1 LGLLDNLIGTGI
13 DDPRFAATTQLAQ
26 GLLSSPRLMQGLAQG
41 VGGYQQAIA
50 QARQQKAVEEMR
62 QMQLMQVRAQMEA
75 QRKAAAQSD
84 TDNAL
89 TRQAFTAIK
98 PIEANA
104 ASGIA
109 GPRQEALRAVG
120 QMPKFDPMAF
130 IASGGSPELAFTLQ
144 KSMMKQGPEYS
155 PTPQYDQNGRA
166 FLVAK
171 DGSVKFLDGV
181 AARDELISEDLGGKK
196 VLRTKFSP
204 DARGEM
210 VKGYSPDALLSAGT
224 TRRGQDMSDAR
235 AREANDI
242 NKNAAR
248 TQVVTD
254 PERGTLLV
262 DKGTGLMRP
271 AIGLDGQPV
280 ASEAK
285 VASTK
290 RVGQLRAGIEEARSL
305 LGQGPTGSYIGA
317 GVDQVARAFGG
328 APDSA
333 KTAARLETVAGWL
346 VANVPRMEGPQS
358 NIDVENYKTMA
369 ARVGDRTLPVSVRLA
384 SLASLEQLQ
393 DKYAALNGGGG
404 GVAPKSGVIDFGSL
418 R

>member
-1 LGLLDNLIGTGI
+1 MGLLDNLMGAGI

-41 VGGYQQAIA
+41 MGGYQQAIA

-104 ASGIA
+104 ASGIT

-144 KSMMKQGPEYS
+144 KSMTKQGPEYS

-224 TRRGQDMSDAR
+224 TRRGQDMTFAAANDFNNVQRTLANQKGALEVGKLQDDAAAR
-235 AREANDI
+235 ARSKEAAISSLGSQIAVIDKAISHPGRETATGASSVLNPS
-242 NKNAAR
+242 NFLPGTSAR
-248 TQVVTD
+248 DFQVVAKQIGGAAFLQAFESLKGGGAITEMEGQKATD
-254 PERGTLLV
+254 AMARLDRAQSDTEYEKALRELRVILDDGYKRIAGKPFSPRDAG
-262 DKGTGLMRP
+262 GGGLSP
-271 AIGLDGQPV
+271 AEQQELQ
-280 ASEAK
+280 
-285 VASTK
+285 
-290 RVGQLRAGIEEARSL
+290 QLRAR
-305 LGQGPTGSYIGA
+305 LG
-317 GVDQVARAFGG
+317 
-328 APDSA
+328 
-333 KTAARLETVAGWL
+333 K
-346 VANVPRMEGPQS
+346 
-358 NIDVENYKTMA
+358 
-369 ARVGDRTLPVSVRLA
+369 
-384 SLASLEQLQ
+384 
-393 DKYAALNGGGG
+393 
-404 GVAPKSGVIDFGSL
+404 
-418 R
+418 